1 MKIFYLLFSILILSC
16 DTNEL
21 PKQEAFLRIEFNKP
35 DYKDYNIINTSIGFY
50 YNSNNVKIQYDGL
63 KGFSFFYPNHSMTI
77 DILNDTIGNFKGIE
91 NNLSDFYSIL
101 DTHSKKS
108 NGVLMEEYENTKN
121 RVFGKLFEIRGDV
134 ASPIQF
140 YMTDSISNFISGSLN
155 LNQKSKYDSIYPS
168 IQYIKKDM
176 LVLFETLNWDYKN
189 EIK

>member
-63 KGFSFFYPNHSMTI
+63 KSFSFFYPNHSMTI
-77 DILNDTIGNFKGIE
+77 DILNDTIGDLKGIE

-101 DTHSKKS
+101 ETHSKKS
-108 NGVLMEEYENTKN
+108 NGVLMEEYENTKK
-121 RVFGKLFEIRGDV
+121 RVFGKLFELRGDV

-140 YMTDSISNFISGSLN
+140 YMTDSVSNFISGSLN